1 VETVVLD
8 WLASAL
14 GLPETFQSSGHGG
27 GVIQGSASEAIVVVV
42 VAARD
47 RYLSTL
53 DSEQADAVH
62 GKLLVFG
69 SDQTHSCTQKAAMIA
84 GVKFRA
90 IPSEKG
96 TWSLRGESVRKAI
109 EEAKAEGLIPFFL
122 TATLG
127 TTPTCAIDDLEGIA
141 EVGKDYPE
149 IWLHVDAAV
158 TPASIV
164 LTLVRWR
171 SPRLSRVP
179 PSSPIPRGIRLVRHE
194 HA

>member
-1 VETVVLD
+1 MFNCAAFNWICSPSVTECAPLCKKTNAVETVVLD

-14 GLPETFQSSGHGG
+14 GLPDAFRSTGHGG
-27 GVIQGSASEAIVVVV
+27 GVIQGSASEAVVVVV

-47 RYLSTL
+47 RYLSSL
-53 DSEQADAVH
+53 EPSQADSVR

-90 IPSEKG
+90 IPAEKG
-96 TWSLRGESVRKAI
+96 SWSLSGERVRQAI
-109 EEAKAEGLIPFFL
+109 EEAKSEGLIPFFL

-127 TTPTCAIDDLEGIA
+127 TTPTCAVDDLEGIA
-141 EVGKDYPE
+141 HVGKDYPE

-158 TPASIV
+158 
-164 LTLVRWR
+164 
-171 SPRLSRVP
+171 VP
-179 PSSPIPRGIRLVRHE
+179 LKHV
-194 HA
+194 